1 MAGAR
6 ARASS
11 GSTRT
16 CGRERHERLGVRGF
30 SVASGGISGVDGDLA
45 RGDVEA
51 GDGAAE
57 ELERGNGLVVGDFVA
72 GFVDAR
78 EREVAVLARLA
89 VLDAVDRKRRVACLV
104 ELVCVRPLRAQRHRL
119 ASEPVAD
126 VVGVAVHERDAH
138 GRRVEELLQVFDEVE
153 VDEVAGLLECV
164 VDVVV
169 GEGVV
174 CVHTESLACRVQVEV
189 VHKI

>member
-30 SVASGGISGVDGDLA
+30 GVASGGISGVDGDLA

-57 ELERGNGLVVGDFVA
+57 ELERGDGLIVGDFVA
-72 GFVDAR
+72 GLVDAR

-89 VLDAVDRKRRVACLV
+89 VLDAVDRKRRVARLV
-104 ELVCVRPLRAQRHRL
+104 ELVCVRPLRAQ
-119 ASEPVAD
+119 
-126 VVGVAVHERDAH
+126 
-138 GRRVEELLQVFDEVE
+138 
-153 VDEVAGLLECV
+153 
-164 VDVVV
+164 
-169 GEGVV
+169 
-174 CVHTESLACRVQVEV
+174 
-189 VHKI
+189 